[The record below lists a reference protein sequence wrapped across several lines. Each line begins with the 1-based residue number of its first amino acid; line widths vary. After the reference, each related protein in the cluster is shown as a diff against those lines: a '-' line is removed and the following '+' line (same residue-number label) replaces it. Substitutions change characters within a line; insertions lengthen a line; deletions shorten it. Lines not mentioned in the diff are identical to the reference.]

1 MLLVRFERA
10 PVVSSHPSA
19 PTTLRSVWRRPRLG
33 KGEAVWSWT
42 SYLLPQRPDCPS
54 HRQSQDPGLVPLSQT
69 SHGASPCPAGSG
81 GAGPRRLLD
90 KLCLALRL
98 EDQPKADLS
107 GDHEVEVSG
116 GDMQAVHSASLSSPP
131 AQHAEGPGEP
141 DVGRLRSA
149 PTRCGRCGPCAW
161 QEEQCGTPR
170 SKLPS
175 ASLVF
180 EAEVSSS
187 CPRVPPL
194 PRGPGLARKLYSSH
208 SGVGPGQDVIKGPQ
222 VIQIVGRAR
231 SGW

>member
-98 EDQPKADLS
+98 EDQPKADMS

-116 GDMQAVHSASLSSPP
+116 GDMQAVDGASLSSPP

-141 DVGRLRSA
+141 KTWAVSGQRPPAAAGVGRVPGRKSNAGRREASYLPLLWFLRL
-149 PTRCGRCGPCAW
+149 
-161 QEEQCGTPR
+161 
-170 SKLPS
+170 K
-175 ASLVF
+175 
-180 EAEVSSS
+180 
-187 CPRVPPL
+187 
-194 PRGPGLARKLYSSH
+194 
-208 SGVGPGQDVIKGPQ
+208 
-222 VIQIVGRAR
+222 
-231 SGW
+231 